1 MGATNFQKV
10 VIVFSI
16 FIYGS
21 QLFTSEVLTIE
32 KKVNPFS
39 NQKQK
44 KTQFAIPGD
53 LIEINEDIDD
63 AANRVLFSLTKL
75 KNLYLKQFK
84 TFGNPSRVQQK
95 KDKEWLENFRANPNE
110 RVITIGY
117 VSIVRMEEYN
127 PEASYFAHNVC
138 WTNIENIPEM
148 AFDHNIIINDA
159 NFDFYFVKNKINY
172 EVTSE
177 LLPRKF
183 TLSQLQELYEIILDV
198 KLDKRNFR
206 KQIISKGILKKTNEK
221 QKGVSHK
228 PAELYKFNQQ

>member
-1 MGATNFQKV
+1 MIIMT
-10 VIVFSI
+10 
-16 FIYGS
+16 
-21 QLFTSEVLTIE
+21 
-32 KKVNPFS
+32 
-39 NQKQK
+39 
-44 KTQFAIPGD
+44 D
-53 LIEINEDIDD
+53 NELEMVTKDYHLWLNWDD
-63 AANRVLFSLTKL
+63 DNVTR
-75 KNLYLKQFK
+75 
-84 TFGNPSRVQQK
+84 
-95 KDKEWLENFRANPNE
+95 KEWLENFRANPNE

-148 AFDHNIIINDA
+148 AFDHNLIINDA
-159 NFDFYFVKNKINY
+159 IEFLRTKINY

>member
-1 MGATNFQKV
+1 MSKINV
-10 VIVFSI
+10 SVDCVIFG
-16 FIYGS
+16 FDDTEKK
-21 QLFTSEVLTIE
+21 LKVLTIE
-32 KKVNPFS
+32 KKVDPFS
-39 NQKQK
+39 NKKHK

-63 AANRVLFSLTKL
+63 AANRILFSLTKL

-84 TFGNPSRVQQK
+84 TFGHPLRVQQK
-95 KDKEWLENFRANPNE
+95 KDKEWLENFRDNPNE

-117 VSIVRMEEYN
+117 VSIVRMEDYD

-159 NFDFYFVKNKINY
+159 IEFLRTKINH

-183 TLSQLQELYEIILDV
+183 TLSQLQELHEIILDV

>member
-1 MGATNFQKV
+1 MSKINV
-10 VIVFSI
+10 SVDCVIFGFDDI
-16 FIYGS
+16 EKK
-21 QLFTSEVLTIE
+21 LKVLTIE

-39 NQKQK
+39 KQDHK

-53 LIEINEDIDD
+53 LIEIDEDIDD
-63 AANRVLFSLTKL
+63 AANRILLSLTKL
-75 KNLYLKQFK
+75 DNLYLKQFK
-84 TFGNPSRVQQK
+84 TFGNPTRVQEE

-117 VSIVRMEEYN
+117 VSIVRMEDYN
-127 PEASYFAHNVC
+127 PQASYFAHNVC
-138 WTNIENIPEM
+138 WTDILNIPEM
-148 AFDHNIIINDA
+148 AFDHNLIVNDA
-159 NFDFYFVKNKINY
+159 IQFLKTEINH

-183 TLSQLQELYEIILDV
+183 TLSQLQELYEIILNE

-206 KQIISKGILKKTNEK
+206 KQIINKGILEKTNEK

>member
-1 MGATNFQKV
+1 MSKINV
-10 VIVFSI
+10 SVDCVIFGFDDAEKKI
-16 FIYGS
+16 K
-21 QLFTSEVLTIE
+21 VLTIE

-39 NQKQK
+39 NQDHK

-53 LIEINEDIDD
+53 LIELNEDIDD
-63 AANRVLFSLTKL
+63 AANRILFSLTKL
-75 KNLYLKQFK
+75 DNLYLKQFK
-84 TFGNPSRVQQK
+84 TFGNPTRVQEE
-95 KDKEWLENFRANPNE
+95 KDKEWLENFRSNPNE

-117 VSIVRMEEYN
+117 VSIVRMEDYN
-127 PEASYFAHNVC
+127 PQASYFAHDVC
-138 WTNIENIPEM
+138 WTDIENIPEM
-148 AFDHNIIINDA
+148 AFDHNLIVNDA
-159 NFDFYFVKNKINY
+159 IQFLRTEINH

-183 TLSQLQELYEIILDV
+183 TLSQLQELYEIILNE

-206 KQIISKGILKKTNEK
+206 KQIISKGILEKTNEK

>member
-1 MGATNFQKV
+1 MSKINVSVDCVIFGFDDTEKKV
-10 VIVFSI
+10 K
-16 FIYGS
+16 
-21 QLFTSEVLTIE
+21 VLTIE

-39 NQKQK
+39 KKNHK

-53 LIEINEDIDD
+53 LIELDEDIDD
-63 AANRVLFSLTKL
+63 AANRILLSLTKL
-75 KNLYLKQFK
+75 DNLYLKQFK
-84 TFGNPSRVQQK
+84 TFGNPIRVQEE
-95 KDKEWLENFRANPNE
+95 KDKEWLENFRAEPNE

-117 VSIVRMEEYN
+117 VSIVRMEDYN
-127 PEASYFAHNVC
+127 PQASYFAHDVC
-138 WTNIENIPEM
+138 WTDIANIPEM
-148 AFDHNIIINDA
+148 AFDHNLIVNDA
-159 NFDFYFVKNKINY
+159 IRFLRTEINH

-183 TLSQLQELYEIILDV
+183 TLSQLQELYEIILDE

-206 KQIISKGILKKTNEK
+206 KQIISKGILEKINEK